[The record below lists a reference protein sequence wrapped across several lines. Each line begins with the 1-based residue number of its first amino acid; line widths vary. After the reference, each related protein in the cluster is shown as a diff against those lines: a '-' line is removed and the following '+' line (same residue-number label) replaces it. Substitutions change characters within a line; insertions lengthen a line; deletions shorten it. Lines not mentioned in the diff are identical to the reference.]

1 MKKRVIYIYTDG
13 KDYKIGKSDRFAE
26 TAEEAALERISEQ
39 STAAVHG
46 DLEILDELTISR
58 ENVDSLFIESYIHN
72 KLEDL
77 GYERLRRRITKEGR
91 VLRDGNTEW
100 FNLRD
105 LNKNQAKSLIRG
117 IFAEVNYESGQKSY
131 IPYFFQ
137 DLTKAI
143 TIDKIESG
151 LKESDSVTI
160 ALEQAP
166 RFGKTLWALDLFNEL
181 RNKGINFLV
190 LPTFV
195 LSSTSS
201 FTKETSSFSDF
212 ENFILLD
219 SSDSGFHQKLSA
231 AKKSGNPVIIG
242 ASMHMSDNSLDK
254 YRKTMSILDKNE
266 IMSIVDEAD
275 FGAHTESSREVLNAV
290 DSKITLL
297 MTGTAIERA
306 IKGLVFVQNNIV
318 IWTQTDMQMVKK
330 GTHPILQYIGTGDK
344 QFSDRVNSV
353 LKKYSK
359 ANAMKS
365 CSNLPEIEMLKLD
378 LSNISVLQEMQDP
391 ELRGKWAKIL
401 ADVNQNR
408 SIIKTVYKGL
418 FDFSNMEFDNQ
429 DFKPM
434 SKVYLAKRCRLGITM
449 IFGGFPNKKQHK
461 DFVKLLQDIL
471 GDEFAVYEINGDETT
486 NKKAEKK
493 AKRIIA
499 RNKLDRK
506 DGVDKK
512 IIKQLLLM
520 PAVDLFELF
529 YT

>member
-1 MKKRVIYIYTDG
+1 
-13 KDYKIGKSDRFAE
+13 
-26 TAEEAALERISEQ
+26 
-39 STAAVHG
+39 
-46 DLEILDELTISR
+46 
-58 ENVDSLFIESYIHN
+58 
-72 KLEDL
+72 
-77 GYERLRRRITKEGR
+77 
-91 VLRDGNTEW
+91 
-100 FNLRD
+100 
-105 LNKNQAKSLIRG
+105 
-117 IFAEVNYESGQKSY
+117 
-131 IPYFFQ
+131 
-137 DLTKAI
+137 
-143 TIDKIESG
+143 
-151 LKESDSVTI
+151 
-160 ALEQAP
+160 
-166 RFGKTLWALDLFNEL
+166 
-181 RNKGINFLV
+181 
-190 LPTFV
+190 
-195 LSSTSS
+195 
-201 FTKETSSFSDF
+201 
-212 ENFILLD
+212 
-219 SSDSGFHQKLSA
+219 
-231 AKKSGNPVIIG
+231 
-242 ASMHMSDNSLDK
+242 MSDNSLDK

-434 SKVYLAKRCRLGITM
+434 SKVYLAKRCRLGVTM